1 MKWKGNGSK
10 LEPIVIEHLG
20 YQPVIIKIYRSNV
33 YYYIKNL
40 TIDKLTCRNIKNI
53 TIENCTIKHLKIE
66 GCQNITLVNNKILK
80 HKIVFTKGST
90 FIDNKIAQI
99 ENLKQYK
106 YTPLGIP
113 LNMHTT
119 NLLYCCLYFV
129 AISALISGTSSWF
142 IGIILFGIGFF
153 FNYSTY
159 AKNKRIEGKPD
170 NIYVNNV
177 DLKHKSN
184 KKKVIME

>member
-20 YQPVIIKIYRSNV
+20 YQPVIVKIYRSSL

-40 TIDKLTCRNIKNI
+40 TIDKLTCRNTKNI

-66 GCQNITLVNNKILK
+66 ESQNITLANNKILK

-90 FIDNKIAQI
+90 FIDNKIAQV
-99 ENLKQYK
+99 ENFKQNK
-106 YTPLGIP
+106 YTTLGIS
-113 LNMHTT
+113 LNRPST
-119 NLLYCCLYFV
+119 NLFYCCLYFV
-129 AISALISGTSSWF
+129 AISAFVSGTSYWF
-142 IGIILFGIGFF
+142 IGIIPFGIAIFL
-153 FNYSTY
+153 NYSTY
-159 AKNKRIEGKPD
+159 AKHKRIQCKPD

-177 DLKHKSN
+177 D
-184 KKKVIME
+184 V